1 MNDKNQEL
9 LRKLKA
15 LADRGVG
22 GEKENARRILQEL
35 LDKYNIAEADLDDD
49 ILEEHIFKACGAR
62 ERTLLIQTCFKV
74 TNGDRQV
81 YSYKKGKGSRSEIC
95 CSCTKA
101 EAVRIGFE
109 FDFFREL
116 WKDEED
122 LFFRSFIQKHRIFD
136 NKPGEGKELE
146 PGELA
151 RMMGMMA
158 AMQDKSP
165 LLQIEGGTSCAI

>member
-49 ILEEHIFKACGAR
+49 ILEEHTFRACGAR
-62 ERTLLIQTCFKV
+62 ERTLLIQTCFRV

-81 YSYKKGKGSRSEIC
+81 YSYQNGKGSRSEIC
-95 CSCTKA
+95 CNCTKA

-116 WKDEED
+116 WKDEEKM
-122 LFFRSFIQKHRIFD
+122 FFLAFIQKHRIFSD
-136 NKPGEGKELE
+136 KPGEGMELD

-151 RMMGMMA
+151 RMVRMMGV
-158 AMQDKSP
+158 MQDKNP
-165 LLQIEGGTSCAI
+165 LLRLEGG